1 MKKGRLCLRVELRSL
16 KVHSVIHS
24 FIHPLFNNYLLR
36 THSVPG
42 TAPRTRDPMK
52 NKTADIPA
60 FRKLTVANTVEHTQE
75 THRVT

>member
-36 THSVPG
+36 TYYVPG
-42 TAPRTRDPMK
+42 TVPRTGGPMK
-52 NKTADIPA
+52 NKTADILA
-60 FRKLTVANTVEHTQE
+60 FRKLTVANMVEHTQE
-75 THRVT
+75 AHRVT